1 MKLRNWLLASA
12 VILSALFMATPVSAL
27 RIGGPSDCDDNAIVR
42 CGVHTITETIAAYD
56 GSSYV
61 RQVYSSF
68 GISQSE
74 IHNLAST
81 AVAGK
86 VTRSG
91 EVFVDG
97 QTEPVATGAMT
108 GGRQNMSGSTKVTV
122 GNTVFYKRPPS
133 VSFQSSSLPA
143 FVAMSNG
150 RFQYAVIA
158 SCGNAVSATP
168 TAKPKPAPQAPTSTP
183 PAPAPTAPVQQ
194 QQQQQQ
200 QQQVTVV
207 QPTAPAPTPTPAPA
221 PASKPTTLVDT
232 GPGSAAVLFI
242 GASLLG
248 VLAYRRWL
256 VGRLASS
263 L

>member
-1 MKLRNWLLASA
+1 MKWRSWLSVGVVLLSSLL
-12 VILSALFMATPVSAL
+12 VIAPVSAL
-27 RIGGPSDCDDNAIVR
+27 RISGPSDCDDNAIVR

-68 GISQSE
+68 GISRSD
-74 IHNLAST
+74 IHNLANT

-91 EVFVDG
+91 DVFVNG
-97 QTEPVATGAMT
+97 QAEPVATGALT

-143 FVAMSNG
+143 FVAMANG
-150 RFQYAVIA
+150 RFQFAVIA
-158 SCGNAVSATP
+158 SCGNAVSAVP
-168 TAKPKPAPQAPTSTP
+168 AAKPKPAPQAPA
-183 PAPAPTAPVQQ
+183 APAAPTPAAPVQQ

-207 QPTAPAPTPTPAPA
+207 QQNTPAPATTPAPA

-232 GPGSAAVLFI
+232 GPGSTAGLFM
-242 GASLLG
+242 GVSLLST
-248 VLAYRRWL
+248 VAYRRWL
-256 VGRLASS
+256 ARRLTSN